1 MTDRIHL
8 VTTIAPPCGASL
20 LRSECRR
27 SAFVRRLALACAA
40 TLVACGGDSTARP
53 LQTDAAAAAQT
64 FAQLADSVARNGGN
78 TEVGTAY
85 AGIAGILRMG
95 GRITPITLTI
105 DGASRSF
112 LATAM
117 SIESVTNS
125 CPPNAQ
131 CFAPEMRLVQ
141 RSLIAWDKNDPT
153 RIVQLS
159 SSSDDER
166 IGTIR
171 DSTSLALWAPAAAL
185 IYLDGTS
192 IMYFGTSGEQR
203 FSVSKSATP
212 CPIPEDTIPL
222 GVLRPRGYS
231 ATCVLADIT
240 VKFDGT
246 VEPSVYVA
254 ANKTAV
260 THTIAMAAQTVAGTH
275 QETSVAACD
284 TTCNMPTP
292 TPPVVVSPSTD
303 LPASLAASTDSLV
316 HLVFT
321 VKNPSGA
328 PIKVS
333 FPSSQRF
340 DIVAIDSTSGKNV
353 WTWSAN
359 QTFLGSLQDETVPG
373 NGALVY
379 TASWKPPA
387 KGLYLFHAT
396 LASTTP
402 RAEAYTTVVV
412 P

>member
-1 MTDRIHL
+1 MR
-8 VTTIAPPCGASL
+8 VIAPRFGASH
-20 LRSECRR
+20 LRSEFRAKGLSLA
-27 SAFVRRLALACAA
+27 SAAI
-40 TLVACGGDSTARP
+40 LVACGSDSTAP
-53 LQTDAAAAAQT
+53 LKTTDAAAAAQT
-64 FAQLADSVARNGGN
+64 FAQLADSVARNGGSA
-78 TEVGTAY
+78 EAGTAY

-95 GRITPITLTI
+95 GRVTPITLTI
-105 DGASRSF
+105 DGASRSY

-117 SIESVTNS
+117 SIESVTNP
-125 CPPNAQ
+125 CPPNAM
-131 CFAPEMRLVQ
+131 CFAPVMRIVQ
-141 RSLIAWDKNDPT
+141 RSLIAWDKDNPT

-159 SSSDDER
+159 SSSNDER
-166 IGTIR
+166 IGTYS
-171 DSTSLALWAPAAAL
+171 DSTSLALWAPVASL
-185 IYLDGTS
+185 IYMDGTGV
-192 IMYFGTSGEQR
+192 MYFGTSGAQA
-203 FSVSKSATP
+203 FSVAKSATP
-212 CPIPEDTIPL
+212 CPTSADTIPL

-260 THTIAMAAQTVAGTH
+260 THTIAMGTQTVAGTH

-284 TTCNMPTP
+284 TTCSVPPTDPNGPTP
-292 TPPVVVSPSTD
+292 TPPVVVSPGTN
-303 LPASLAASTDSLV
+303 LPASLAATMDSLV

-321 VKNPSGA
+321 VKNPAGA
-328 PIKVS
+328 PIRIS

-340 DIVAIDSTSGKNV
+340 DIVAIDSTTGKNV

-359 QTFLGSLQDETVPG
+359 QTFLAAVQEVTVPG

-379 TASWKPPA
+379 TASWKPTAP
-387 KGLYLFHAT
+387 GRYLLHAT
-396 LASTTP
+396 LASTAT

>member
-1 MTDRIHL
+1 MRTRL
-8 VTTIAPPCGASL
+8 ASL
-20 LRSECRR
+20 II
-27 SAFVRRLALACAA
+27 SAAILG
-40 TLVACGGDSTARP
+40 ACGGDSTAP
-53 LQTDAAAAAQT
+53 LKTTDAAAAAQT
-64 FAQLADSVARNGGN
+64 FAQLADSVARNGGSA
-78 TEVGTAY
+78 EAGTAY

-95 GRITPITLTI
+95 GRVTPITLTI
-105 DGASRSF
+105 DGASRSY

-117 SIESVTNS
+117 SIESVTNP
-125 CPPNAQ
+125 CPPNAM
-131 CFAPEMRLVQ
+131 CFAPVMRIVQ
-141 RSLIAWDKNDPT
+141 RSLIAWDRDNPT

-159 SSSDDER
+159 SSSNDER
-166 IGTIR
+166 IGTYG
-171 DSTSLALWAPAAAL
+171 DSTSLALWAPLASL
-185 IYLDGTS
+185 IYMDGTGV
-192 IMYFGTSGEQR
+192 MYFGTSGEQT
-203 FSVSKSATP
+203 FAVSKSATP
-212 CPIPEDTIPL
+212 CPTSADTIPL

-246 VEPSVYVA
+246 VEPSVFVA

-260 THTIAMAAQTVAGTH
+260 THTIAMGTQTVAGTH

-284 TTCNMPTP
+284 TSCSVPPTDPNGPTP
-292 TPPVVVSPSTD
+292 TPPVVVSPGAS
-303 LPASLAASTDSLV
+303 LPASLAATVDSLV

-321 VKNPSGA
+321 VKNASGA
-328 PIKVS
+328 PIRIS

-340 DIVAIDSTSGKNV
+340 DIVAIDSTTGKNV

-359 QTFLGSLQDETVPG
+359 QSFLATAQDETVPG

-396 LASTTP
+396 LASTSP

>member
-1 MTDRIHL
+1 MR
-8 VTTIAPPCGASL
+8 VIAPPFGASH
-20 LRSECRR
+20 LRSEFRAKGLSLA
-27 SAFVRRLALACAA
+27 SAAI
-40 TLVACGGDSTARP
+40 LVACGSDSTAP
-53 LQTDAAAAAQT
+53 LKTTDAAAAAQT
-64 FAQLADSVARNGGN
+64 FAQLADSVARNGGSA
-78 TEVGTAY
+78 EAGTAY

-95 GRITPITLTI
+95 GRVTPITLTI
-105 DGASRSF
+105 DGASRSY

-117 SIESVTNS
+117 SIESVTNP
-125 CPPNAQ
+125 CPPNAM
-131 CFAPEMRLVQ
+131 CFAPVMRIVQ
-141 RSLIAWDKNDPT
+141 RSLIAWDKDNPT

-159 SSSDDER
+159 SSSNDER
-166 IGTIR
+166 IGTYS
-171 DSTSLALWAPAAAL
+171 DSTSLALWAPVASL
-185 IYLDGTS
+185 IYMDGTGV
-192 IMYFGTSGEQR
+192 MYFGTSGAQA
-203 FSVSKSATP
+203 FSVAKSATP
-212 CPIPEDTIPL
+212 CPTSADTIPL

-260 THTIAMAAQTVAGTH
+260 THTIAMGTQTVAGTH

-284 TTCNMPTP
+284 TTCSVPPTDPNGPTP
-292 TPPVVVSPSTD
+292 TPPVVVSPGTN
-303 LPASLAASTDSLV
+303 LPASLAATMDSLV

-321 VKNPSGA
+321 VKNPAGA
-328 PIKVS
+328 PIRIS

-340 DIVAIDSTSGKNV
+340 DIVAIDSTTGKNV

-359 QTFLGSLQDETVPG
+359 QSFLATAQDETVPG

-396 LASTTP
+396 LASTSP

>member
-1 MTDRIHL
+1 MTDRI
-8 VTTIAPPCGASL
+8 
-20 LRSECRR
+20 RR
-27 SAFVRRLALACAA
+27 AMRRLALASVAIF
-40 TLVACGGDSTARP
+40 VACGSDSSARP
-53 LQTDAAAAAQT
+53 LPTDAAAAAQT

-78 TEVGTAY
+78 AEVGTAY
-85 AGIAGILRMG
+85 AGIAEILRMG
-95 GRITPITLTI
+95 GRITPVTLTI
-105 DGASRSF
+105 DGANRSF

-117 SIESVTNS
+117 SIESVTNP

-141 RSLIAWDKNDPT
+141 RSLIAWDRDDPT

-166 IGTIR
+166 IGTFR
-171 DSTSLALWAPAAAL
+171 DSTSLALWAPMAAL
-185 IYLDGTS
+185 IYMDGTRV
-192 IMYFGTSGEQR
+192 MYVGKDGEQR
-203 FSVSKSATP
+203 FTVSESSTP
-212 CPIPEDTIPL
+212 CPAAADSIPMAA
-222 GVLRPRGYS
+222 LRPRGYT
-231 ATCVLADIT
+231 ATCVLADIM

-254 ANKTAV
+254 ANSAAV
-260 THTIAMAAQTVAGTH
+260 VHTIAMGAQTVAGTH

-284 TTCNMPTP
+284 TSCNVPPSDPNGPTP
-292 TPPVVVSPSTD
+292 TPPVVVQPSTN
-303 LPASLAASTDSLV
+303 LPASLMASTDSVV

-321 VKNPSGA
+321 VRNPSGA

-340 DIVAIDSTSGKNV
+340 DIVAVDSTTGKNV

-359 QTFLGSLQDETVPG
+359 RSFLATLQDETVPG

-379 TASWKPPA
+379 TASWTPPA

-396 LASTTP
+396 LASTSP

>member
-1 MTDRIHL
+1 MR
-8 VTTIAPPCGASL
+8 VIAPPFGASH
-20 LRSECRR
+20 LRSEFRAKGLSLA
-27 SAFVRRLALACAA
+27 SAAI
-40 TLVACGGDSTARP
+40 LVACGSDSTAP
-53 LQTDAAAAAQT
+53 LKTTDAAAAAQT
-64 FAQLADSVARNGGN
+64 FAQLADSVARNGGSA
-78 TEVGTAY
+78 EAGTAY

-95 GRITPITLTI
+95 GRVTPITLTI
-105 DGASRSF
+105 DGASRSY

-117 SIESVTNS
+117 SIESVTNP
-125 CPPNAQ
+125 CPPNAM
-131 CFAPEMRLVQ
+131 CFAPVMRIVQ
-141 RSLIAWDKNDPT
+141 RSLIAWDKDNPT

-159 SSSDDER
+159 SSSNDER
-166 IGTIR
+166 IGTYS
-171 DSTSLALWAPAAAL
+171 DSTSLALWAPVASL
-185 IYLDGTS
+185 IYMDGTGV
-192 IMYFGTSGEQR
+192 MYFGTSGAQA
-203 FSVSKSATP
+203 FSVAKSATP
-212 CPIPEDTIPL
+212 CPTSADTIPL

-260 THTIAMAAQTVAGTH
+260 THTIAMGTQTVAGTH

-284 TTCNMPTP
+284 TTCSVPPTDPNGPTP
-292 TPPVVVSPSTD
+292 TPPVVVSPGTN
-303 LPASLAASTDSLV
+303 LPASLAATMDSLV

-321 VKNPSGA
+321 VKNPAGA
-328 PIKVS
+328 PIRIS

-340 DIVAIDSTSGKNV
+340 DIAAIDSTTGKNV

-359 QTFLGSLQDETVPG
+359 QSFLATAQDETVPG

-396 LASTTP
+396 LASTSP

>member
-1 MTDRIHL
+1 MR
-8 VTTIAPPCGASL
+8 VIAPPFGASH
-20 LRSECRR
+20 LRSEFRAKGLSLA
-27 SAFVRRLALACAA
+27 SAAI
-40 TLVACGGDSTARP
+40 LVACGSDSTAP
-53 LQTDAAAAAQT
+53 LETTDAAAAAQT
-64 FAQLADSVARNGGN
+64 FAQLADSVARNGGSA
-78 TEVGTAY
+78 EAGTAY

-95 GRITPITLTI
+95 GRVTPITLTI
-105 DGASRSF
+105 DGASRSY

-117 SIESVTNS
+117 SIESVTNP
-125 CPPNAQ
+125 CPPNAM
-131 CFAPEMRLVQ
+131 CFAPVMRIVQ
-141 RSLIAWDKNDPT
+141 RSLIAWDRDNPT

-159 SSSDDER
+159 SSSNDER
-166 IGTIR
+166 IGTYG
-171 DSTSLALWAPAAAL
+171 DSTSLALWAPLASL
-185 IYLDGTS
+185 IYMDGTGM
-192 IMYFGTSGEQR
+192 MYFGTSGEQA
-203 FSVSKSATP
+203 FAVSKSATP
-212 CPIPEDTIPL
+212 CPLSADSIPL

-260 THTIAMAAQTVAGTH
+260 THTIAMGTQTVAGTH

-284 TTCNMPTP
+284 TSCSVPPTDPNGPTP
-292 TPPVVVSPSTD
+292 TPPVVVSPGAS
-303 LPASLAASTDSLV
+303 LPASLAATVDSLV

-321 VKNPSGA
+321 VKNPAGA
-328 PIKVS
+328 PIRIS

-340 DIVAIDSTSGKNV
+340 DIVAIDSTTGKNV

-359 QTFLGSLQDETVPG
+359 QSFLATAQDETVPG

-396 LASTTP
+396 LASTSP

>member
-1 MTDRIHL
+1 MR
-8 VTTIAPPCGASL
+8 VIAPPFGASH
-20 LRSECRR
+20 LRSEFRAKGLSLA
-27 SAFVRRLALACAA
+27 SAAI
-40 TLVACGGDSTARP
+40 LVACGSDSTAP
-53 LQTDAAAAAQT
+53 LKTTDAAAAAQT
-64 FAQLADSVARNGGN
+64 FAQLADSVARNGGSA
-78 TEVGTAY
+78 EAGTAY

-95 GRITPITLTI
+95 GRVTPITLTI
-105 DGASRSF
+105 DGASRSY

-117 SIESVTNS
+117 SIESVTNP
-125 CPPNAQ
+125 CPPNAM
-131 CFAPEMRLVQ
+131 CFAPVMRIVQ
-141 RSLIAWDKNDPT
+141 HSLIAWDKDNPT

-159 SSSDDER
+159 SSSNDER
-166 IGTIR
+166 IGTYS
-171 DSTSLALWAPAAAL
+171 DSTSLALWAPVASL
-185 IYLDGTS
+185 IYMDGTGV
-192 IMYFGTSGEQR
+192 MYFGTSGAQA
-203 FSVSKSATP
+203 FSVAKSATP
-212 CPIPEDTIPL
+212 CPTSADTIPL

-260 THTIAMAAQTVAGTH
+260 THTIAMGTQTVAGTH

-284 TTCNMPTP
+284 TTCSVPPTDPNGPTP
-292 TPPVVVSPSTD
+292 TPPVVVSPGTN
-303 LPASLAASTDSLV
+303 LPASLAATMDSLV

-321 VKNPSGA
+321 VKNPAGA
-328 PIKVS
+328 PIRIS

-340 DIVAIDSTSGKNV
+340 DIVAIDSTTGKNV

-359 QTFLGSLQDETVPG
+359 QSFLATAQDETVPG

-396 LASTTP
+396 LASTSP

>member
-1 MTDRIHL
+1 MTDRI
-8 VTTIAPPCGASL
+8 
-20 LRSECRR
+20 
-27 SAFVRRLALACAA
+27 RLASAIASVFAVL
-40 TLVACGGDSTARP
+40 ACGGDAATRSLP
-53 LQTDAAAAAQT
+53 TDAAAAAQT
-64 FAQLADSVARNGGN
+64 FSQLADSVARNGGN

-85 AGIAGILRMG
+85 GSIAGILRMG

-105 DGASRSF
+105 DGARRNF
-112 LATAM
+112 LATAVN
-117 SIESVTNS
+117 IESVTNV

-131 CFAPEMRLVQ
+131 CFAPQMRIVQ
-141 RSLIAWDKNDPT
+141 RSLIAWERDEPT
-153 RIVQLS
+153 HIVQLS
-159 SSSDDER
+159 SSSDEQR

-171 DSTSLALWAPAAAL
+171 DTTSLALWAPVASL
-185 IYLDGTS
+185 IYMDGNMDGTA

-203 FSVSKSATP
+203 FSVTKSATP
-212 CPIPEDTIPL
+212 CPVPDYIRREPL
-222 GVLRPRGYS
+222 APGPRGYS
-231 ATCVLADIT
+231 ATCVLADIV

-246 VEPSVYVA
+246 VEPSVFVG
-254 ANKTAV
+254 ANKMAV

-275 QETSVAACD
+275 QETSVAVCD
-284 TTCNMPTP
+284 TACNAPPPPTP
-292 TPPVVVSPSTD
+292 TPPIVVQPGSD
-303 LPASLAASTDSLV
+303 LPASLAATVDSLV

-321 VKNPSGA
+321 VKNPSGG
-328 PIKVS
+328 PIRIT

-340 DIVAIDSTSGKNV
+340 DIVAIDSTTGKNV

-359 QTFLGSLQDETVPG
+359 QTFLGSIQDETVPG

-396 LASTTP
+396 LSATSP

>member
-1 MTDRIHL
+1 MR
-8 VTTIAPPCGASL
+8 VIAPPFGASH
-20 LRSECRR
+20 LRSEFRVKGLSLI
-27 SAFVRRLALACAA
+27 SAAI
-40 TLVACGGDSTARP
+40 LVACGGDSTAP
-53 LQTDAAAAAQT
+53 LKTTDAAAAAQT
-64 FAQLADSVARNGGN
+64 FAQLADSVARNGGSA
-78 TEVGTAY
+78 EAGTAY

-95 GRITPITLTI
+95 GRVTPITLTI
-105 DGASRSF
+105 DGASRSY

-117 SIESVTNS
+117 SIESVTNP
-125 CPPNAQ
+125 CPPNAM
-131 CFAPEMRLVQ
+131 CFAPVMRIVQ
-141 RSLIAWDKNDPT
+141 RSLIAWDKDNPT

-159 SSSDDER
+159 SSSNDER
-166 IGTIR
+166 IGTYS
-171 DSTSLALWAPAAAL
+171 DSTSLALWAPVASL
-185 IYLDGTS
+185 IYMDGTRV
-192 IMYFGTSGEQR
+192 MYFGTSGAQA
-203 FSVSKSATP
+203 FSVAKSATP
-212 CPIPEDTIPL
+212 CPTSADTIPM

-260 THTIAMAAQTVAGTH
+260 THTIAMATQTVAGTH

-284 TTCNMPTP
+284 TTCSVPPTDPNGPTP
-292 TPPVVVSPSTD
+292 TPPVVVSPGTN
-303 LPASLAASTDSLV
+303 LPASLAATMDSLV

-321 VKNPSGA
+321 VKNPAGA
-328 PIKVS
+328 PIRIS

-340 DIVAIDSTSGKNV
+340 DIVAIDSTTGKNV

-359 QTFLGSLQDETVPG
+359 QSFLATAQDETVPG

-396 LASTTP
+396 LASTSP